1 MPAEK
6 PITIAVLAGEPS
18 GDILGAETIAALRQ
32 LYPGRQIQLIGVG
45 GERLAEQGL
54 NSLYPMETMSV
65 MGIAEVLP
73 SIFKILS
80 IIKGAARTIAGAQP
94 DLVLSV
100 DSPDF
105 GLRVQKKL
113 AKLLPHVPR
122 VHMVAPTVWAW
133 RQGRAKKM
141 ARYLNHILTLL
152 PFEPP
157 FFERHGLHA
166 HFVGHPAVTRL
177 GDGSDGA
184 FRAAHGLAADVPLL
198 AVLPGSRMSEVSR
211 LLPVFGAVVEE
222 LAKDMPNLR
231 VVIPTVPGVEQ
242 AVRAG
247 VANWPGA
254 PLVVMGDENRFA
266 AFTDATAALAASG
279 TVTLEL
285 TIART
290 PCVVGYRTSYLTEK
304 IVGAMVKVDYASL
317 TNLILD
323 DGVIP
328 EFLGQA
334 CTAENLLPEIG
345 ALLQNDSARARQLA
359 RFDEALSAL
368 GKGGEDPAMR
378 AARVL
383 SNILEENEYG

>member
-18 GDILGAETIAALRQ
+18 GDILGAETVAALRQ
-32 LYPGRQIQLIGVG
+32 LHPGRQINLVGVG

-54 NSLYPMETMSV
+54 TSLYPMETMSV

-80 IIKGAARTIAGAQP
+80 IIRGAARTIAEAQP

-157 FFERHGLHA
+157 FFEQHGLQA

-177 GDGSDGA
+177 GDVAEGA
-184 FRAAHGLAADVPLL
+184 FRAAHGVAEGTPLL

-211 LLPVFGAVVEE
+211 LLPVFGKVVQK
-222 LAKDMPNLR
+222 LADDMPTLR

-242 AVRAG
+242 AVREG
-247 VANWPGA
+247 VSHWPGA
-254 PLVVMGDENRFA
+254 PIVVMGDENRFA
-266 AFTDATAALAASG
+266 AFAGATAALAASG
-279 TVTLEL
+279 TVALEL

-328 EFLGQA
+328 EFLGQD
-334 CTAENLLPEIG
+334 CTIENVLPEIR
-345 ALLQNDSARARQLA
+345 ALLQDDAARAAQLS
-359 RFDEALSAL
+359 RFDEALAAL

-383 SNILEENEYG
+383 NTMLEDET